1 MDRDSIYQKPLH
13 EQDLAGLAELC
24 TNVAHNLSANSKQS
38 DTAHTLHVEWLRLR
52 LDTSL
57 DGARAE
63 AENFLKKR
71 MIEFLAE
78 APTWMSK
85 GL

>member
-13 EQDLAGLAELC
+13 ELDLTGLAELC
-24 TNVAHNLSANSKQS
+24 TNVAHNLSANSEQS

-52 LDTSL
+52 LDRSL
-57 DGARAE
+57 DGARTQAE
-63 AENFLKKR
+63 ASLKNR

-78 APTWMSK
+78 VPTWMSK